1 VRDRIATLGPIAA
14 AAGALGLC
22 CGLPVLLSMGVVG
35 AIAGWSLQSWALI
48 GLGLAVAAVGWTRW
62 ARSRRDDDTC
72 RRPVSST
79 HGDAAPDQTADSTT
93 DATTRGTN
101 L

>member
-1 VRDRIATLGPIAA
+1 MHDRIATIGPIAA
-14 AAGALGLC
+14 VAG
-22 CGLPVLLSMGVVG
+22 P
-35 AIAGWSLQSWALI
+35 
-48 GLGLAVAAVGWTRW
+48 LGLAVAALGQTRL

-79 HGDAAPDQTADSTT
+79 HGHATPDPTADSTT
-93 DATTRGTN
+93 DATTRGTT